1 MSEVQKRK
9 KKRKMSKKK
18 RKRLRQ
24 LAVMM
29 TFVTAA
35 VLVLSL
41 IIVINCI
48 SDKEDIRDKGIA
60 EYNKGNYEQAISLF
74 NDSLAEHQWFSRN
87 MDLDTKLYIANSY
100 MELKQYD
107 KARDLYKELRDET
120 SFYLDKDYLDTM
132 IPLASALYSFTTEKD
147 YSKALPELEE
157 AVAAGHDQLNMYIGV
172 CYAEL
177 GNSDKMLECFNK
189 YTDKYGMNTFIAYE
203 LSAYYLSINDLTS
216 AESYIEKGM
225 GCEDDEYKYLLKY
238 NRAVLMEINKDYQ
251 SAFDIVSQLRT
262 DYPDNEDIEKEY
274 DFLYTRVNIDKEP
287 VNGYEHEPEKTEE

>member
-9 KKRKMSKKK
+9 KKRKMSKAK
-18 RKRLRQ
+18 RRRLRQ

-48 SDKEDIRDKGIA
+48 SDKEDIRDKAIV
-60 EYNKGNYEQAISLF
+60 EYNNGNYEQAIKLF
-74 NDSLAEHQWFSRN
+74 NDSLDEYQWFSRN
-87 MDLDTKLYIANSY
+87 MDLDTRLYIADSY
-100 MELKQYD
+100 MELRQYD
-107 KARDLYKELRDET
+107 KARDIYKELREET

-132 IPLASALYSFTTEKD
+132 IPLANALYSFTNEKD
-147 YSKALPELEE
+147 YAKALPDLEK
-157 AVAAGHDQLNMYIGV
+157 AVEAGHDKLNMYIGV
-172 CYAEL
+172 CYLEL
-177 GNSDKMLECFNK
+177 GNSDKMMECFNK
-189 YTDKYGMNTFIAYE
+189 YIDKYGLNTFIAYE

-216 AESYIEKGM
+216 AESYIERGM
-225 GCEDDEYKYLLKY
+225 NCEDDDYKYLLKY
-238 NRAVLMEINKDYQ
+238 NRAVLLEINKDYQ
-251 SAFDIVSQLRT
+251 SAYDIVSQLRA

-287 VNGYEHEPEKTEE
+287 VNGYEHEPEKSEE